1 MSRPE
6 RIVVVGA
13 GLCGLRA
20 AERLR
25 ELGFEGDVVIVGSE
39 PTPPYHRPALSKQ
52 LLMGTMRPDDLLLPA
67 YQNVN
72 AKWRLSTQVQ
82 YLLPRSR
89 TLRLPGDEELK
100 YDGLIIATGV
110 EARRQNEVPYEDPRV
125 LVMRTLPDALDLERV
140 LSENRAGP
148 VAVIGGGFTGCEIA
162 ASLRHL
168 GREVTLIGRGKNLLG
183 NVLGQ
188 DLGEW
193 LTKMHGDHGVDLALG
208 NSVKRWAPREDG
220 IALQL
225 ADGSTMLAACVLLAT
240 GTVPSTA
247 WLRGSGLPLDNGV
260 VCEATTHVVGAEDVV
275 AAGDVAQWPNI
286 RFDTV
291 PRRIEHWLNAIEMGR
306 AAAEN
311 LLAGRAA
318 AKPFTPMPR
327 FWTEQYGVRI
337 QAAGVPK
344 LGPDIVAL
352 GSPTD
357 GTGTVV
363 GYAKEGRLM
372 GVVGV
377 DCPSSV
383 MAWTESVARQ
393 NPVPGHQPAEPA
405 EVDAPAAPAPAASAP
420 RESVSAAT
428 STNRRAPATSTRQTP
443 AARTR
448 RPAAATGTR
457 IPAAGGDR
465 QQRTR
470 GFAASAERKKGRHAL
485 PPKEPRRPRDPQS
498 AEASGWVE
506 AVDPAASS
514 PGMLPADPMASSPGM
529 MPADPM
535 ASNPGMMPANP
546 AASNPNMMPVNPM
559 ASNPNMMPVNPAAS
573 NPNMMPAN
581 PMAAN
586 PGRPI
591 AEPTRPAPGRGGLVD
606 ADGRLVESTGRI
618 GRIDARGE
626 LVGDG
631 PMGPAASHSR
641 IQPVGNGGRAR
652 PRGRGPAEPN
662 ARMRPADG
670 RMPGGRPGPEDS
682 YERLPA
688 VPPINDQLRSN
699 TRMRPVDPWRVPED
713 SYDRMPPVDR
723 DGRGP
728 VESHGRA
735 RPANGFRP
743 GPEDSYDG
751 MPPAYQGGRQGPV
764 DSYTR
769 LPPVQGQAYDPPRLG
784 TQPWEDGP
792 GGRGWG
798 PQQRG
803 PADSWDR
810 MPPARRGPADSYD
823 SMPPAQLSAVE
834 SYGAFPPA
842 RRMGPEDSYDQF
854 PPARRMGPEDSYDQ
868 FPPARRGPAGPV
880 HSDGRLHPVQRR
892 RH

>member
-25 ELGFEGDVVIVGSE
+25 ELGFEGDVVIVGNE

-52 LLMGTMRPDDLLLPA
+52 LLAGSMRPDDLLLPA

-72 AKWRLSTQVQ
+72 AKWRLNTPVQ

-110 EARRQNEVPYEDPRV
+110 EARRANDVPYEDPRV
-125 LVMRTLPDALDLERV
+125 CVMRTLPDALDFERV
-140 LSENRAGP
+140 LSENRSGP
-148 VAVIGGGFTGCEIA
+148 VVVVGGGFTGCELA
-162 ASLRHL
+162 SSLRSL
-168 GREVTLIGRGKNLLG
+168 GREVTLIQRGKSLLG

-188 DLGEW
+188 DLGNW

-220 IALQL
+220 VALQL
-225 ADGSTMLAACVLLAT
+225 SDGSTMLAACVMLAT
-240 GTVPSTA
+240 GTVPSTS

-260 VCEATTHVVGAEDVV
+260 VCEATCHVVGAEDVV

-286 RFDTV
+286 RFDNV

-318 AKPFTPMPR
+318 ATPFTPMPR

-383 MAWTESVARQ
+383 MAWTESVANQ
-393 NPVPGHQPAEPA
+393 NPVPGDQPAESDAPA
-405 EVDAPAAPAPAASAP
+405 MPVPAAPAAARESVSAGSTRRAPAAPAAPAASA
-420 RESVSAAT
+420 T
-428 STNRRAPATSTRQTP
+428 GTRMVP

-448 RPAAATGTR
+448 RPASSSTR
-457 IPAAGGDR
+457 LSSPGER

-470 GFAASAERKKGRHAL
+470 GFAASAERKKGRHSL
-485 PPKEPRRPRDPQS
+485 PPREARRPRENP
-498 AEASGWVE
+498 AEASGWNE
-506 AVDPAASS
+506 AVDPAASY
-514 PGMLPADPMASSPGM
+514 PNMQPAD
-529 MPADPM
+529 
-535 ASNPGMMPANP
+535 P
-546 AASNPNMMPVNPM
+546 AASNPNMPPAMNPAASNARMNPVMPPVHPAASSARMNPV
-559 ASNPNMMPVNPAAS
+559 ASNPNMPPV
-573 NPNMMPAN
+573 
-581 PMAAN
+581 
-586 PGRPI
+586 
-591 AEPTRPAPGRGGLVD
+591 APGNPRPGSGGLVD
-606 ADGRLVESTGRI
+606 SDGRLVDATGRI
-618 GRIDARGE
+618 GRIDPRGD
-626 LVGDG
+626 LVAEH
-631 PMGPAASHSR
+631 GPASSHAR
-641 IQPVGNGGRAR
+641 IQPVGNGGRAM
-652 PRGRGPAEPN
+652 GPAASN

-670 RMPGGRPGPEDS
+670 RMMPGSRPGPEDS

-688 VPPINDQLRSN
+688 VPPINDRLRSAGSGGRGPGSSG
-699 TRMRPVDPWRVPED
+699 RMGPAD
-713 SYDRMPPVDR
+713 SYDRIPPVDR
-723 DGRGP
+723 EGRGP
-728 VESHGRA
+728 AGSYGRM
-735 RPANGFRP
+735 RPANGFRS
-743 GPEDSYDG
+743 GPEDSYDN
-751 MPPAYQGGRQGPV
+751 MPPAYPGGPA
-764 DSYTR
+764 DSYRR
-769 LPPVQGQAYDPPRLG
+769 LPPVSGQAYDQPRLG
-784 TQPWEDGP
+784 TQPWENRSA
-792 GGRGWG
+792 GRAEWG
-798 PQQRG
+798 PHQRG

-810 MPPARRGPADSYD
+810 MPPARLGPVDSYD
-823 SMPPAQLSAVE
+823 NMPPVRPE
-834 SYGAFPPA
+834 DVYGAFPPA
-842 RRMGPEDSYDQF
+842 RRLGPEDSYD
-854 PPARRMGPEDSYDQ
+854 R
-868 FPPARRGPAGPV
+868 FPPARRGPMD
-880 HSDGRLHPVQRR
+880 SDGMVPPVQRR